1 MTATQQPATQQ
12 TAPFPG
18 AVALTRLGVYDWE
31 AADGACGGSP
41 HMHTA
46 STEAY
51 LVLAGT
57 GRVETITA
65 KGYESHDLAD
75 NDLLWFSPGTIHRLI
90 NTGGLDILVIMQNG
104 GLPEA
109 GDAVLTFE
117 ADIVADP
124 VRYAQTAALDGGSF
138 NDGRGP
144 ASNPLADAARTRRDA
159 AMTGYQ
165 RLKEAALAGNIDA
178 VEQFQRDA
186 VRLVQSRVPGWQ
198 ALWRERIAPEAARTE
213 QWLADLAQGR
223 FSHFQDAA
231 VSRTAPAGEQ
241 RIFGMC
247 GMLQKWDSSGA
258 SQARRVSGPRKSGRD

>member
-1 MTATQQPATQQ
+1 MTATRQ
-12 TAPFPG
+12 TTPFPG

-65 KGYESHDLAD
+65 SGYESHDLAPD
-75 NDLLWFSPGTIHRLI
+75 DLLWFSPGTIHRI
-90 NTGGLDILVIMQNG
+90 VNNGGLDVLAIMQNG

-117 ADIVADP
+117 PDIVADP
-124 VRYAQTAALDGGSF
+124 GKYARTAALDGGP
-138 NDGRGP
+138 GP
-144 ASNPLADAARTRRDA
+144 SSDPLADAARTRRDA
-159 AMTGYQ
+159 ALAGYQ
-165 RLKEAALAGNIDA
+165 RLKDAALAGNADA

-186 VRLVQSRVPGWQ
+186 VRLVQSRVAGWQ
-198 ALWRERIAPEAARTE
+198 ELWTERIAPEAARTE
-213 QWLADLAQGR
+213 QWLADLAEGR
-223 FSHFQDAA
+223 YSHFNDAA
-231 VSRTAPAGEQ
+231 VSRTAPAGTE
-241 RIFGMC
+241 RTFGMC
-247 GMLQKWDSSGA
+247 GMLQKWDSG
-258 SQARRVSGPRKSGRD
+258 GPA

>member
-1 MTATQQPATQQ
+1 MTTTQQ

-18 AVALTRLGVYDWE
+18 GVALTRLGVYDWE
-31 AADGACGGSP
+31 AADGVCGGSP

-51 LVLAGT
+51 LVLSGT
-57 GRVETITA
+57 GRVETIRSS
-65 KGYESHDLAD
+65 GYESHDLAP
-75 NDLLWFSPGTIHRLI
+75 NDLLWFSPGTIHRI
-90 NTGGLDILVIMQNG
+90 VNIGDLDILAIMQNG

-124 VRYAQTAALDGGSF
+124 ERYFRAAALAATPPSGS
-138 NDGRGP
+138 
-144 ASNPLADAARTRRDA
+144 LEHAARTRRDA

-165 RLKEAALAGNIDA
+165 RLKDAALAGDFDA

-198 ALWRERIAPEAARTE
+198 ELWSGTIAPEAARTE
-213 QWLADLAQGR
+213 QWLADLAEGR
-223 FSHFQDAA
+223 FSHFKDAA
-231 VSRTAPAGEQ
+231 VSRTAPANPE
-241 RIFGMC
+241 RVFGMC
-247 GMLQKWDSSGA
+247 GMLQKWDA
-258 SQARRVSGPRKSGRD
+258 ARPL